1 VTIAIEDISMTEQ
14 LDREA
19 LTAVRGGVGY
29 LPTPSPWEVCLPEFP
44 SFPSGFPFTG
54 CSPVAEP
61 EPKLRLVDPENP
73 LLQ

>member
-1 VTIAIEDISMTEQ
+1 MTIAIEDISMLEH

-19 LTAVRGGVGY
+19 LTAVRGAVGY
-29 LPTPSPWEVCLPEFP
+29 LPAPTPWENYLPQFP
-44 SFPSGFPFTG
+44 SFPIGFPFTG
-54 CSPVAEP
+54 WHPVANP